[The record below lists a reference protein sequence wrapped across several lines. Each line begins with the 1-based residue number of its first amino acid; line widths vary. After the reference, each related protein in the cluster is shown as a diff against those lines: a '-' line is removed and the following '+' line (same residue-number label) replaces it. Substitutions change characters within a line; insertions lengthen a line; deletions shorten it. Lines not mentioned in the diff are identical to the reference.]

1 MNKNGP
7 TVVAEISGNHNGDLA
22 RAKKLID
29 LAKMAGAD
37 CVKLQTYQPK
47 LITIEST
54 EKEFIINDEE
64 SAWFGR
70 SLFDLYSEGTTPL
83 EWHHELF
90 SYSRSL
96 GIEIFSTPFDLQSVD
111 FLDQL
116 GCTRYKIASFEI
128 TYKQLIQK
136 VSSTGKPI
144 IMSTGMA
151 TIDEI
156 AEAVSWA
163 VEAGAKDLTLLKCT
177 SSYPAPTD
185 ESNLYAMLEL
195 GRFSDA
201 KFGFSDHTIG
211 FTAACAATALG
222 ATLIE
227 KHITLNST
235 DGALDSAFSS
245 DLSTFPIYVKEIRKS
260 FAALGVKTLGATQS
274 EEKSIG
280 HRRSIFFKHDL
291 AQSHIISDE
300 DLLIV
305 RPMLGLAPKHQ
316 DTIVG
321 RRLSRAVKGNTPVSW
336 DDLGL

>member
-1 MNKNGP
+1 MQNGP
-7 TVVAEISGNHNGDLA
+7 LIVAEISGNHNGDLT
-22 RAKKLID
+22 RAKKLIN
-29 LAKMAGAD
+29 LAKTAGAD

-54 EKEFIINDEE
+54 EKEFVISDQG

-90 SYSRSL
+90 SYSKSL

-144 IMSTGMA
+144 IMSTGLA

-163 VEAGAKDLTLLKCT
+163 EQGGAKDLTLLKCT

-185 ESNLYAMLEL
+185 ESNLLAMPEL
-195 GRFSDA
+195 GRIFKA

-227 KHITLNST
+227 KHITLDSE

-245 DLSTFPIYVKEIRKS
+245 DLSTFPVYVNEIRES
-260 FAALGVKTLGATQS
+260 FAALGVKTLGPTQS
-274 EEKSIG
+274 EQKSIG

-291 AQSHIISDE
+291 TQNHTISDE

-316 DTIVG
+316 DAIVG
-321 RRLSRAVKGNTPVSW
+321 RRLRRAVKGNTPVSW
-336 DDLGL
+336 DDVNP